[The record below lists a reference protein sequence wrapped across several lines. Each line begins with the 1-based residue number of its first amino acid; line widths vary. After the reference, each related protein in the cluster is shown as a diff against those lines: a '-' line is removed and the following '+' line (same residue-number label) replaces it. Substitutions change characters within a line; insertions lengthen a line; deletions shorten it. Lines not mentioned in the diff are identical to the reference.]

1 MDRIQMCVDSLLEA
15 IREGETYQR
24 YRKGEEKLMEKPEL
38 REKIDEFRVAV
49 FRLNNDNGNEDL
61 YESIDR
67 FEKEHQEFRKN
78 PIVNE
83 YLEAELDVCKMMQ
96 RINSRIQGGVDIH
109 IPQV

>member
-1 MDRIQMCVDSLLEA
+1 
-15 IREGETYQR
+15 
-24 YRKGEEKLMEKPEL
+24 MEKPEL